1 MIDCSTSWALEY
13 LHVRYRE
20 GNAESPGRP
29 GARERMPY
37 LHRDREPAWG
47 MNPQGDAASPCAD
60 ACGCAALVLNP
71 LWDMAPS
78 RRPCYLCAGA
88 EPVRGC
94 GIYILVPSPRG
105 DVAPSRRPCYLRAGA
120 ELANGCS
127 ISITVL
133 SRLDQQRLYS
143 GEAWRY
149 CTTGSQPP
157 LTLLEKAYTS

>member
-120 ELANGCS
+120 ESERGCGAFKKTM
-127 ISITVL
+127 ISPC
-133 SRLDQQRLYS
+133 
-143 GEAWRY
+143 W
-149 CTTGSQPP
+149 C
-157 LTLLEKAYTS
+157 